1 VKTIL
6 IRNHGRFGCVVHS
19 EKPIVGYP
27 ARAHLE
33 NQTVETMKQVQA
45 NTVNADT
52 TPAHGQAGM
61 PVMDAITCRVSCRAY
76 QPITVCDFGGI
87 GSSTFRLKPIALGR
101 ACRCSG

>member
-33 NQTVETMKQVQA
+33 NQTLETMKNYEIVQRPRTGE
-45 NTVNADT
+45 NQN
-52 TPAHGQAGM
+52 
-61 PVMDAITCRVSCRAY
+61 R
-76 QPITVCDFGGI
+76 
-87 GSSTFRLKPIALGR
+87 
-101 ACRCSG
+101 